1 MAIIDLSKLP
11 APNVIET
18 LDYETVLADR
28 KAKLLALVPAELQ
41 SQVDFVL
48 GLETEPLTITLQEN
62 AYRELVLRNRINDAA
77 KAVLLAYAVNQDLDQ
92 IGARHN
98 VERLVVV
105 PADPTAIPPVDAV
118 METDDRFRQ
127 RIQMAY
133 DGLTIAGTYG
143 AYAFHALT
151 ASGRVYDVKVEAP
164 ANEVLVV
171 RVNLVDTNNEGIA
184 DATLCNLVESY
195 LSAEERRPLCD
206 IVQAHPVSIIN
217 YSYSATLY
225 CGSGASINAV
235 KAAAEAACAIV
246 NASNYRIGT
255 SLTRS
260 SLLAGLRQSGVELVD
275 LTVSRADGQPVQ
287 TDGTDDVLIAV
298 DTYRA
303 AARCTGFT
311 ITAVING

>member
-11 APNVIET
+11 APNVIEA

-41 SQVDFVL
+41 SQVDYVL

-77 KAVLLAYAVNQDLDQ
+77 KAVLLAYAVNEDLDQ

-105 PADPTAIPPVDAV
+105 PADSTAIPPVDAV
-118 METDDRFRQ
+118 MESDDRFRQ

-143 AYAFHALT
+143 SYAFHALS

-164 ANEVLVV
+164 ADEPLVV
-171 RVNLVDTNNEGIA
+171 RINLVDTNNAGVA
-184 DATLCNLVESY
+184 DATLCALVESY

-235 KAAAEAACAIV
+235 KAAAEAACATV

-275 LTVSRADGQPVQ
+275 LTVTRADGQPVQ

-303 AARCTGFT
+303 ASRCTGFT

>member
-11 APNVIET
+11 APNVIEA
-18 LDYETVLADR
+18 LDYETVLTDR

-41 SQVDFVL
+41 SQVDYVL

-77 KAVLLAYAVNQDLDQ
+77 KAVLLAYAVNEDLDQ

-98 VERLVVV
+98 VERLIVV

-118 METDDRFRQ
+118 MENDDRFRQ

-143 AYAFHALT
+143 AYAFHALS

-164 ANEVLVV
+164 VDEPLVV
-171 RVNLVDTNNEGIA
+171 RVNLVDTNNEGVA
-184 DATLCNLVESY
+184 DVTLCSLVESY
-195 LSAEERRPLCD
+195 LSAEARRPLCD
-206 IVQAHPVSIIN
+206 IVQAHPVRIIN

-235 KAAAEAACAIV
+235 KAAAEAACATV
-246 NASNYRIGT
+246 NATNYRIGT

-275 LTVSRADGQPVQ
+275 LTITRADGQPVQ

-303 AARCTGFT
+303 ASRCTGFT

>member
-41 SQVDFVL
+41 SQVDYVL

-98 VERLVVV
+98 VERLIVV

-118 METDDRFRQ
+118 METDDRFRK

-171 RVNLVDTNNEGIA
+171 RVNIVDTNNEGVA
-184 DATLCNLVESY
+184 DATLCALVESY

-235 KAAAEAACAIV
+235 KAAAEADCATV

>member
-11 APNVIET
+11 APNVIEA

-77 KAVLLAYAVNQDLDQ
+77 KAVLLAYAVNEDLDQ

-171 RVNLVDTNNEGIA
+171 RVNLVDTNNNGIA

-206 IVQAHPVSIIN
+206 IVQAHPVNIIN

-235 KAAAEAACAIV
+235 KAAAEAACTIV

-255 SLTRS
+255 SITRS

-303 AARCTGFT
+303 ASRCTSFT